1 MRIVVE
7 QLFWNLFSPT
17 VIGVVEV
24 GGLSNMAVQQQASPA
39 YDGGR

>member
-7 QLFWNLFSPT
+7 QPFWNLFPQA

-24 GGLSNMAVQQQASPA
+24 RGLSNMAVLQQASPA
-39 YDGGR
+39 YGGGR